1 MLTDK
6 PSAPQNLRVTAVNK
20 DSVTLAWDEPDHN
33 GGAPVKRY
41 VVEKADVKRGV
52 FSEAGDTDPA
62 TRQFKVG
69 KLLEGNDYMFRV
81 SAENEIGQGKPASL
95 AEPVT
100 AKLPFGKLVMQIYA
114 NICKIIYANHLFIIY
129 AKHLCKLCAT
139 INMFYSVLNTIR
151 RTGYG

>member
-1 MLTDK
+1 MSLADK
-6 PSAPQNLRVTAVNK
+6 PSAPQNLRVTSVSK
-20 DSVTLAWDEPDHN
+20 DSVSLAWDEPSND

-52 FSEAGDTDPA
+52 FSEAGDTEADK
-62 TRQFKVG
+62 RQLKVS

-100 AKLPFGKLVMQIYA
+100 AKLPFGEIRLLTVENYGT
-114 NICKIIYANHLFIIY
+114 FI
-129 AKHLCKLCAT
+129 
-139 INMFYSVLNTIR
+139 VLSRST
-151 RTGYG
+151 TV